1 MEKIKNSVYELDSA
15 LMELDI
21 LKSISFLL
29 WDSMSEGS
37 VDVDEV
43 YILAAYKL
51 QDMTKEVA
59 EKLRGISK
67 DLLEGLKG
75 E

>member
-67 DLLEGLKG
+67 DLLDGLEG

>member
-1 MEKIKNSVYELDSA
+1 MEKIKNSIFELDSA

-29 WDSMSEGS
+29 WDSMAEGS
-37 VDVDEV
+37 VDVDGV

-67 DLLEGLKG
+67 DLIDGLKG

>member
-29 WDSMSEGS
+29 WTSMAEGS

-67 DLLEGLKG
+67 DLLDGLEG

>member
-67 DLLEGLKG
+67 DLLDGMRG

>member
-67 DLLEGLKG
+67 DLIDGLKG